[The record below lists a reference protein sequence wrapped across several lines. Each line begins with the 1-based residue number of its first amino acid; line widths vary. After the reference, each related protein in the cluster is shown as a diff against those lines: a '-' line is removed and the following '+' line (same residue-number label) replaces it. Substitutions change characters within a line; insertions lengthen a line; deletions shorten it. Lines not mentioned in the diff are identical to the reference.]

1 MKRVA
6 LPLTLALAATS
17 LAACGEDSTSG
28 STASGGKAT
37 VVTAFYPL
45 EYLVDRIGGDHV
57 EVQSLTAPGAEPHE
71 LELTPKQIA
80 EASKADLGVYEK
92 DFQPAV
98 DEAFANAAPKKLL
111 DVATAADLTLS
122 YDHDA
127 DVGEAEHEHTE
138 GDGHDHGGSGN
149 DPHFWLDPVRYAKV
163 ADAVATS
170 LSEASPA
177 NKATFETNLA
187 ALKKDLTALDGELEA
202 GLASCTSKNVVTS
215 HAAFGYLTNRYGLKQ
230 VAISGISPEQEP
242 EPAQLAEIAAYAKA
256 NKVTTIYTETL
267 ASPAIA
273 KTVAAETGATT
284 AVLDPIE
291 GITKASA
298 AQDYLGV
305 MRANL
310 AALKKGQSC
319 S

>member
-17 LAACGEDSTSG
+17 LAACGDDSTSG

-127 DVGEAEHEHTE
+127 EVGEAEHEHTE

-242 EPAQLAEIAAYAKA
+242 EPAQLAKIAAYAKA